1 MGRLHTLVLFC
12 QFLGD
17 KQSQNWS
24 ISKIVIHNESTYVVF
39 FLLGDSPA
47 SGFSVPTFWDTL
59 SVPSS

>member
-39 FLLGDSPA
+39 FLLGDSLA
-47 SGFSVPTFWDTL
+47 SEFSVSLFRNTV
-59 SVPSS
+59 SVTSS